1 MVSIVRVVIM
11 KLHEKIRSMRQLQ
24 GWSQEEMASKLGMSV
39 SGYANIERGET
50 DVQLSRL
57 EQISEVLG
65 MKLLELLSFGE
76 KNIVCLAG
84 NDQSIVQSFNAK
96 ESQEIL
102 HELEKY
108 QLLVSHKDSLLEQ
121 KDKEISY
128 LKEVIAILKQQ
139 LG

>member
-1 MVSIVRVVIM
+1 
-11 KLHEKIRSMRQLQ
+11 MRQLQ
-24 GWSQEEMASKLGMSV
+24 GWSQEDMANKLGMSV

-57 EQISEVLG
+57 EQIATVLG
-65 MKLLELLSFGE
+65 INLLELLSFGE
-76 KNIVCLAG
+76 KNIICLAG

-102 HELEKY
+102 HELDKC
-108 QLLVSHKDSLLEQ
+108 QLLVAQ

-128 LKEVIAILKQQ
+128 LKELVVILKKQIDK
-139 LG
+139 